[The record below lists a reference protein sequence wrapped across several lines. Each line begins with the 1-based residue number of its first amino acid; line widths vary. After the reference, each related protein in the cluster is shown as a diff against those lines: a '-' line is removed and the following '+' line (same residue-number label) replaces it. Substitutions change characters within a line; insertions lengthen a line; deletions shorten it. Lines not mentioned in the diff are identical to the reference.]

1 MLGDLGVY
9 LLLTPLIRKHLQA
22 QDIVS
27 KVTPTISDKD
37 LIQGKNVKAS
47 KRIFKPIEIETQ
59 LQYLDLE
66 QNMTTWEVYKQIWL
80 VLVANQDLS
89 IKIDDPPTMK
99 NRDNSSIFSSP
110 QYQPVPDSNTTVET
124 VTDKAAAGSN
134 QVAPIPGSGKKV
146 APDTTTDDAKALL
159 LLNGPNTGK
168 SDLSLM
174 NLSSKGL

>member
-1 MLGDLGVY
+1 M
-9 LLLTPLIRKHLQA
+9 
-22 QDIVS
+22 
-27 KVTPTISDKD
+27 
-37 LIQGKNVKAS
+37 
-47 KRIFKPIEIETQ
+47 
-59 LQYLDLE
+59 
-66 QNMTTWEVYKQIWL
+66 
-80 VLVANQDLS
+80 ANQDLS

-174 NLSSKGL
+174 NQSSKGL